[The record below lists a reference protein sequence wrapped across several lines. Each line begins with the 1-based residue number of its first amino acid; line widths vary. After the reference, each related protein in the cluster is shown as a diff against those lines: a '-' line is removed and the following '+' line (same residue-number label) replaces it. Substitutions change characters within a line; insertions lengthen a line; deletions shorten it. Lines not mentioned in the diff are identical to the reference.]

1 MVLVT
6 GKEVAA
12 AVLIALAVGAAI
24 AVLVYSVQILV
35 ALVHFFT
42 FILYVLAEA
51 PYV

>member
-1 MVLVT
+1 MT
-6 GKEVAA
+6 WKEVAA
-12 AVLIALAVGAAI
+12 IALTAIMVGAIAAVLIF
-24 AVLVYSVQILV
+24 SVQILV